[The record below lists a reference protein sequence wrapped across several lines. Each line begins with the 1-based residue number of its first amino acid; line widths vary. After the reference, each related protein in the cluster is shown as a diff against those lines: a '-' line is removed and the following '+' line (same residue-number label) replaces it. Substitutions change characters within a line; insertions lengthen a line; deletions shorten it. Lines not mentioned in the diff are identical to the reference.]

1 MPTRPASARPTARR
15 STAGWP
21 RSRRW
26 GTRTTSST
34 TTPTSSPP
42 GASPSPAPRRRPR
55 FRSTRGPRPEP
66 TPGDV
71 TARAYRA
78 GVAVFLVSEE
88 NGPAWDDGRPRREQ
102 AGWDEHGA
110 FMDRLLHEGFVV
122 LGGPVGDGERALLA
136 VEAADAEE
144 VSARLAA

>member
-1 MPTRPASARPTARR
+1 VT
-15 STAGWP
+15 
-21 RSRRW
+21 
-26 GTRTTSST
+26 
-34 TTPTSSPP
+34 
-42 GASPSPAPRRRPR
+42 
-55 FRSTRGPRPEP
+55 
-66 TPGDV
+66 V

-110 FMDRLLHEGFVV
+110 FMDRLLDEGFVV

-144 VSARLAA
+144 VTARLAADPWLRDGVLRIDRIEPWTIWLDGRR